1 MESSTNII
9 LFIPKYQLDPQI
21 NLNAFIEHCK
31 TQLSVYEGQ
40 GGFAVD
46 SWEIQKGKVKK
57 RINFNRYV
65 GKTRNKGPL
74 FEQPFRDFAKA
85 YIRYNQSFKETVSA
99 TNDLQLIRLV
109 YEALLEI
116 DHKPCVLQ
124 IDGRVIDRV
133 AELIRD
139 LYSDGAAYHVGGCLE
154 RFLNFLRDH
163 SINPRVPVWKNFF
176 KRPIAKAYRTDD
188 EAIKWQETR
197 CPSLHQ
203 MIAVADIFSRAKEPV
218 DLYWSSVLV
227 FLIFAPNRA
236 GELSD
241 LTIDSLV
248 EDEGRLWVRWY
259 GEKGFG
265 HTIKPV
271 PKELESTIKTAFSRL
286 IAISEPARKAAKF
299 AYDYPGVFM
308 QHEDCVTS
316 KSFSDNEPLN
326 AYEFARA
333 FSIGH
338 EKVDHVLK
346 LDDKSSDTAWT
357 YITGQSKWIKMLRS
371 NGAATYR
378 DCANYICEMYKG
390 REWPKVSVHGQYVWN
405 SLLLLRDREFH
416 EVFETKKFSWKL
428 PTVNDLNIRLG
439 SSKYPGRQQLSLFN
453 RFNIKDEDG
462 SEIQMTSHQ
471 FRVWMSTVCERAG
484 MDSWML
490 AKFAGRTRIQDNQ
503 HYDLRTADE
512 KISQALTVLNL
523 ESRPKALDAIK
534 MNLPVAFEDLGE
546 NRMGVAQ
553 VTQYG
558 FCLHDYAMAP
568 CTKNGECMT
577 CKEHACVKGMPG
589 TIDRIT
595 LLEEQVLSQLEK
607 AVSAQ
612 SEKVFGSDRWV
623 TYLGWRLSH
632 IRTIRKVMQSD
643 ELEDGTV
650 IRIPSEHDPSPIKRA
665 LGQKQDAG
673 QGNKARANEDEFK
686 INHMIVGL
694 LEDM

>member
-1 MESSTNII
+1 MESSNNIV
-9 LFIPKYQLDPQI
+9 LFTPKYQLEPQI

-31 TQLSVYEGQ
+31 TQLSVYEDQ

-46 SWEIQKGKVKK
+46 SWEIQKGRVK
-57 RINFNRYV
+57 RRLNFDRYV
-65 GKTRNKGPL
+65 GKTRNRGPL
-74 FEQPFRDFAKA
+74 IEQPFRDFAKA
-85 YIRYNQSFKETVSA
+85 YIRYNQSFNETVSA

-116 DHKPCVLQ
+116 GYEPCVLQ
-124 IDGRVIDRV
+124 VDGRVIDRV
-133 AELIRD
+133 AELTND

-154 RFLNFLRDH
+154 LFLNFLRDQN
-163 SINPRVPVWKNFF
+163 INPRVPVWKNPF
-176 KRPIAKAYRTDD
+176 KRPRAKAHRTDD
-188 EAIKWQETR
+188 EAVKWQETR

-203 MIAVADIFSRAKEPV
+203 MVTVADIFAKAEEPV

-227 FLIFAPNRA
+227 LLMFAPNRA

-241 LTIDSLV
+241 LSVNSLF
-248 EDEGRLWVRWY
+248 EDDGRFWVRWY

-271 PKELESTIKTAFSRL
+271 PKELEETVKLAFERL
-286 IAISEPARKAAKF
+286 INIGEPARIAARF
-299 AYDYPGVFM
+299 AYDNPDVFM
-308 QHEDCVTS
+308 RHDDCITPD
-316 KSFSDNEPLN
+316 SFSQDAPLN
-326 AYEFARA
+326 AYEFAQA

-338 EKVDHVLK
+338 QP
-346 LDDKSSDTAWT
+346 LDRILRIEDKTTDTAWKF
-357 YITGQSKWIKMLRS
+357 INGSSKWIKALRQGGDPS
-371 NGAATYR
+371 YR
-378 DCANYICEMYKG
+378 DCAKYTNDLYQN
-390 REWPKVSVHGQYVWN
+390 RTWPKVSEHGVYVWEA
-405 SLLLLRDREFH
+405 LLLIRDREFH
-416 EVFETKKFSWKL
+416 EDFEARKFSWKL
-428 PTVNDLNIRLG
+428 PNVNDLNMRLG
-439 SSKYPGRQQLSLFN
+439 SSKYPGERKVSLFQ
-453 RFNIKDEDG
+453 RFNVKDEDG
-462 SEIQMTSHQ
+462 SEIQITSHQ

-490 AKFAGRTRIQDNQ
+490 AKFAGRTRIQDNE
-503 HYDLRTADE
+503 HYDLRTAAE
-512 KISQALTVLNL
+512 KMSQALTVLNL

-546 NRMGVAQ
+546 DRIGVAQ

-589 TIDRIT
+589 TIDRII
-595 LLEEQVLSQLEK
+595 LLEEQVSSQLEK
-607 AVSAQ
+607 ALSAQ
-612 SEKVFGSDRWV
+612 SEEVFGSDRWV

-665 LGQKQDAG
+665 LGQKQDTG
-673 QGNKARANEDEFK
+673 QGNKARANEDELK
-686 INHMIVGL
+686 INHLIAGL